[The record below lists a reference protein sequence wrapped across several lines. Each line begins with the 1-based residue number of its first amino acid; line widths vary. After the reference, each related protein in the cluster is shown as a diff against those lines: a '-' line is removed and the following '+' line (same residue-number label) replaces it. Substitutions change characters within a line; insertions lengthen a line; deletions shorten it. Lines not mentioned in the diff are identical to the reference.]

1 MSDKNLSPEEILR
14 EKEIAGGISYD
25 DPDGLNLD
33 SDISENV
40 YSGETPESVQ
50 TKTSQEIDL
59 GNAHQNKTTP
69 TESRPV
75 MAEDEKP
82 LDLGWKNLPMHML
95 PSRGLFYPEGTRI
108 AIRPAEVRE
117 IRQFSTIDE
126 DDMLDIDNKLNF
138 VLDSCCKIKFSTDGK
153 LVSYKD
159 LKQEDRFFVVMAIR
173 DLTFV
178 KGENRIIINTNKGC
192 STNGCPGMEGIEL
205 RTGVLSNYDISDDLM
220 KYYSHEERCFVF
232 PIRRIGKTIRIT
244 PPSIG
249 VTRAISNF
257 VKESVKR
264 REEVDE
270 SFIKIAPFYFN
281 DWDGLDYFKI
291 KESMITSN
299 EEWTKEEFSAYFELA
314 EMIKIGTNLR
324 LKVKCDTC
332 GDGEVTA
339 PIYFPRGFRSLFV
352 ISDIFRELF

>member
-1 MSDKNLSPEEILR
+1 MSDQNLSPEEILR

-25 DPDGLNLD
+25 DPSGLNLD
-33 SDISENV
+33 SDTPENV
-40 YSGETPESVQ
+40 YSQSPYVDS
-50 TKTSQEIDL
+50 
-59 GNAHQNKTTP
+59 TTDSP
-69 TESRPV
+69 KPNPVNEQPDIPQPNDPPQIEPESRP
-75 MAEDEKP
+75 
-82 LDLGWKNLPMHML
+82 LDIGWKNLPMHMI
-95 PSRGLFYPEGTRI
+95 PSKGLFYPEGTRI
-108 AIRPAEVRE
+108 AIRPSEVKE

-138 VLDSCCKIKFSTDGK
+138 ILDSCCKIKFSEHGG

-159 LKQEDRFFVVMAIR
+159 LKQEDRFFVIMAIR

-178 KGENRIIINTNKGC
+178 KGENRIIINTDNGC
-192 STNGCPGMEGIEL
+192 TTEGCPGMEGIEL
-205 RTGVLSNYDISDDLM
+205 RSGVLSNYDIDSKLM
-220 KYYSHEERCFVF
+220 EYYSPSERMFTF
-232 PIRRIGKTIRIT
+232 HMRRIGKTIKMT

-257 VKESVKR
+257 VKDAVKKGDD
-264 REEVDE
+264 VDE

-281 DWDGLDYFKI
+281 DWVNLDYFKI
-291 KESMITSN
+291 KEAMITSN
-299 EEWTKEEFSAYFELA
+299 EEWTKEEFSAYLGLSEK
-314 EMIKIGTNLR
+314 IRIGTNLR

-339 PIYFPRGFRSLFV
+339 PIYFPGGFRSLFV